1 VTTIPVEAARLDRAA
16 GAQDRPSPLAR
27 AVGARFDAL
36 LAARGMRCCKWIRL
50 LAVAAALQIIPVSR
64 GFPFLRGDGRNRR
77 TDASPGGPLV
87 GTLSSASLHGSS
99 MTLIGVC
106 ATPSPSLPASAD
118 WCTAHAMRPARG

>member
-1 VTTIPVEAARLDRAA
+1 MGDHRGAERALSSNVEVARQWLVTTIPVEAARLDRAA

-87 GTLSSASLHGSS
+87 GTLSSASL
-99 MTLIGVC
+99 
-106 ATPSPSLPASAD
+106 A
-118 WCTAHAMRPARG
+118 AHDTEQRR